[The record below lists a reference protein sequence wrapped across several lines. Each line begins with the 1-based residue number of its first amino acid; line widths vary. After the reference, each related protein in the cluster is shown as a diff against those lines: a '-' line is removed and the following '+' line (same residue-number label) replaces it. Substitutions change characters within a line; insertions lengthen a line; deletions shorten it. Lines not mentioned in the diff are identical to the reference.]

1 MVCSVF
7 REVRLRR
14 DFMMKNRLF
23 CLFMMT
29 GFLTIAPSVLTTRAV
44 LADTVEISG
53 GGHLTGQVSRK
64 SDSVVVRVDDEIH
77 VALPASRV
85 RRVVASDQLKAYR
98 EQVAKAGDNAE
109 LHYQLA
115 VWCITGSNIP
125 GNSKHYRT
133 HHLQRA
139 VTLDPEHAKARAG
152 LGFKK
157 QNGKWI
163 RTSDLMR
170 GRGMIS
176 RAGRW
181 EMPESVA
188 IEDFQQDTDVNAKKW
203 IKEVKRL
210 VALVLRNSKKSP
222 EALAAL
228 QAIEDP
234 LAASAIADQLNESRE
249 RGNQRREMRML
260 WIRLLGK
267 FRISV
272 SVRTLVQAGLV
283 EEEVIR
289 EAALDLLVEYGSG
302 SAVATYLAC
311 LTKNDNQLVNRAAR
325 ALTWFPDPELAMNY
339 VDALVT
345 THKTE
350 QAPSSAINAGFG
362 DGGGGL
368 QTGGKKKV
376 FVQTQNNR
384 DVLSLLQMIEPDV
397 DYGYDEQ
404 RWREHF
410 ANKRSKFSGDLR
422 RDL

>member
-1 MVCSVF
+1 M
-7 REVRLRR
+7 R
-14 DFMMKNRLF
+14 NRLF
-23 CLFMMT
+23 YIVLIA
-29 GFLTIAPSVLTTRAV
+29 GFLSSHPWGLSRQIVS
-44 LADTVEISG
+44 ADTVEISG
-53 GGHLTGQVSRK
+53 GGHLTGEVSRK
-64 SDSVVVRVDDEIH
+64 PDSVIVRVDDEIH

-85 RRVVASDQLKAYR
+85 RRVVDSDDLAAYR
-98 EQVAKAGDNAE
+98 ELAAKAGENAE

-115 VWCITGSNIP
+115 VWCVTGSNVP
-125 GNSKHYRT
+125 GDSKHYRS

-139 VTLDPEHAKARAG
+139 ITLDSEHAKARAG

-157 QNGKWI
+157 QNGKWV

-181 EMPESVA
+181 ELPESVA
-188 IEDFQQDTDVNAKKW
+188 IEEYQQDTDVNAKKW

-210 VALVLRNSKKSP
+210 VTLLLRNTKKSP
-222 EALAAL
+222 EALASL
-228 QAIEDP
+228 QAIVDP
-234 LAASAIADQLNESRE
+234 LASNAIADQLNDSRE
-249 RGNQRREMRML
+249 RGNQSRDLRML
-260 WIRLLGK
+260 WVRLLGK
-267 FRISV
+267 FRDSV
-272 SVRTLVQAGLV
+272 SVQTLVQAGLM
-283 EEEVIR
+283 EDDEVIR
-289 EAALDLLVEYGSG
+289 EAALDQLVKYGAG
-302 SAVATYLAC
+302 SAVATYLPC

-325 ALTWFPDPELAMNY
+325 ALAWFPDPELAMNY

-345 THKTE
+345 SHKTE

-376 FVQTQNNR
+376 YVQTRKNPA
-384 DVLSLLQMIEPDV
+384 VLALLQAIEPEV

-404 RWREHF
+404 RWREYF
-410 ANKRSKFSGDLR
+410 ANKRSTYSGDLR

>member
-1 MVCSVF
+1 
-7 REVRLRR
+7 
-14 DFMMKNRLF
+14 
-23 CLFMMT
+23 
-29 GFLTIAPSVLTTRAV
+29 
-44 LADTVEISG
+44 
-53 GGHLTGQVSRK
+53 
-64 SDSVVVRVDDEIH
+64 
-77 VALPASRV
+77 
-85 RRVVASDQLKAYR
+85 
-98 EQVAKAGDNAE
+98 
-109 LHYQLA
+109 
-115 VWCITGSNIP
+115 
-125 GNSKHYRT
+125 
-133 HHLQRA
+133 
-139 VTLDPEHAKARAG
+139 
-152 LGFKK
+152 
-157 QNGKWI
+157 
-163 RTSDLMR
+163 
-170 GRGMIS
+170 MIS

-267 FRISV
+267 FRNSV

>member
-1 MVCSVF
+1 MI
-7 REVRLRR
+7 
-14 DFMMKNRLF
+14 NRLF
-23 CLFMMT
+23 FIIVAA
-29 GFLTIAPSVLTTRAV
+29 GFLGSQILGLVGQSVS
-44 LADTVEISG
+44 ADTVEISG
-53 GGHLTGQVSRK
+53 GGHLTGEASRK
-64 SDSVVVRVDDEIH
+64 PDSVIVRVDDEIH

-85 RRVVASDQLKAYR
+85 RRVVDSDELAAYR
-98 EQVAKAGDNAE
+98 MRATKAGEDAE
-109 LHYQLA
+109 AHYELA
-115 VWCITGSNIP
+115 VWCVTGSNVP
-125 GNSKHYRT
+125 GDSKHYRA

-139 VTLDPEHAKARAG
+139 ITLDPEHTKARAG

-157 QNGKWI
+157 QNGKWV

-181 EMPESVA
+181 ELPESVA
-188 IEDFQQDTDVNAKKW
+188 IEDYQQDTDVNAKKW

-210 VALVLRNSKKSP
+210 VALVLRNTKKSP
-222 EALAAL
+222 DALVAL

-234 LAASAIADQLNESRE
+234 LASSAIADQLIDSRE
-249 RGNQRREMRML
+249 RGAQSRNMRML

-267 FRISV
+267 FRNSV
-272 SVRTLVQAGLV
+272 SVKALV
-283 EEEVIR
+283 ETGLMEDDDVIR
-289 EAALDLLVEYGSG
+289 EAALDQLVKYGAG
-302 SAVATYLAC
+302 SAVATYLPC
-311 LTKNDNQLVNRAAR
+311 LTKNDNVLVNRAAR
-325 ALTWFPDPELAMNY
+325 GLAWFPDSELAMSY

-376 FVQTQNNR
+376 FVQTRKNPA
-384 DVLSLLQMIEPDV
+384 VLALLQAIEPGV

-404 RWREHF
+404 RWREYF
-410 ANKRSKFSGDLR
+410 ANKRSTFSGDLR

>member
-1 MVCSVF
+1 MQS
-7 REVRLRR
+7 
-14 DFMMKNRLF
+14 RLF
-23 CLFMMT
+23 SI
-29 GFLTIAPSVLTTRAV
+29 IAMAGVLGGHFAGLPDTAV
-44 LADTVEISG
+44 RADTVEISG
-53 GGHLTGQVSRK
+53 GGHLTGEASRK
-64 SDSVVVRVDDEIH
+64 PDSVIVRVDDEIH

-85 RRVVASDQLKAYR
+85 RRVVDSEQLEAYR
-98 EQVAKAGDNAE
+98 VRATQAGNDAE

-115 VWCITGSNIP
+115 VWCVTGSNVP
-125 GNSKHYRT
+125 GDSKHYRD
-133 HHLQRA
+133 HHLKRA
-139 VTLDPEHAKARAG
+139 ITLNPEHAKARAG

-181 EMPESVA
+181 ELPESVA
-188 IEDFQQDTDVNAKKW
+188 IEDYQQDTDVNAKKW

-210 VALVLRNSKKSP
+210 VALVLRNTKKSP
-222 EALAAL
+222 EALAEL

-234 LAASAIADQLNESRE
+234 LASSAIAEQLTDSRE
-249 RGNQRREMRML
+249 RGNQSRTLRML

-267 FRISV
+267 FRDSV
-272 SVRTLVQAGLV
+272 SVKTLVEAGLL
-283 EEEVIR
+283 EEDDVIR
-289 EAALDLLVEYGSG
+289 EAALDQLVQYGAG
-302 SAVATYLAC
+302 SAVATYLPC
-311 LTKNDNQLVNRAAR
+311 LTKNDNVLVNRAAR
-325 ALTWFPDPELAMNY
+325 ALAWFPDPELAMNY

-376 FVQTQNNR
+376 YVQTRKNPA
-384 DVLSLLQMIEPDV
+384 VLALLQAIEPEV

-410 ANKRSKFSGDLR
+410 ANKRSTFSGDLR